1 MELIF
6 YQQKTNQQL
15 RNLALN
21 LFRQPSPPHPG
32 QPQKLCVGMRRNM
45 VFRLYA
51 AGHIVVDTIFWLIVL
66 RLHLSRSVMIA
77 ECHIGHRFMFTTH
90 IVHTQNIII
99 IHVSCLSC
107 AAAHLENQTP
117 NSKRIWVYS
126 NMCNT
131 MMVSGR
137 LGNRDR
143 RQTECTF
150 YRHFVICFVVFIFL
164 FYRRKI
170 QFGSIWTILRLQS
183 IKTSRQKVL
192 PHAHSAAANPWNTNG
207 ARGKIC
213 KKHIPYVHITFNRAV
228 SARWPFSRMWWEIG
242 WNLCARTIGLL
253 LLYVDV
259 VSVVDSLFWISGRE
273 FYDRFAH
280 KMNKTTCKRLKTK

>member
-15 RNLALN
+15 RILALN
-21 LFRQPSPPHPG
+21 PG
-32 QPQKLCVGMRRNM
+32 QPQKLRVGMRLNM

-77 ECHIGHRFMFTTH
+77 ECHIGHRFMFATH

-107 AAAHLENQTP
+107 AAAHFENQTP

-131 MMVSGR
+131 MMASGR
-137 LGNRDR
+137 HK
-143 RQTECTF
+143 TENDGRPSAPF
-150 YRHFVICFVVFIFL
+150 IVISLFASSFLLFL

-192 PHAHSAAANPWNTNG
+192 PHAFGSSKSMEH
-207 ARGKIC
+207 
-213 KKHIPYVHITFNRAV
+213 
-228 SARWPFSRMWWEIG
+228 
-242 WNLCARTIGLL
+242 
-253 LLYVDV
+253 
-259 VSVVDSLFWISGRE
+259 GRSTWQN
-273 FYDRFAH
+273 
-280 KMNKTTCKRLKTK
+280 M